1 MKINEFCRNCLLRK
15 NLQAYPP
22 SASPEQ
28 AAAYQKEVRS
38 ILDRCSGLSA
48 PEITEKMD
56 NLRWDMFGERK
67 DFSGIKQHFN
77 DLMLSLE
84 PHMEQQIRNAEDP
97 LKRAVQYAM
106 AGNYIDFAVVKNV
119 SEDQLREK
127 LDTAAGISIDPKIL
141 DDFRSDAPRARR
153 LVYFTDNCGEIVADK
168 LLIKALRSINPKLTV
183 TVIVRGK
190 PVVNDATLEDA
201 MQIRLSEAA
210 HCVIGNGTGMPG
222 NVIGIVSPEAPQEI
236 RQADLLISKGQGNF
250 EGLSGCGLNIFYL
263 FLCKCDRFMNLF
275 QVPQFT
281 GVMTREGISF

>member
-1 MKINEFCRNCLLRK
+1 MKINEFCKNCLLRK
-15 NLQAYPP
+15 NLHAYPL

-28 AAAYQKEVRS
+28 AAAYQKKVRS
-38 ILDRCSGLSA
+38 ILDRCSDLSA

-56 NLRWDMFGERK
+56 NLRWDMFGAKK
-67 DFSGIKQHFN
+67 DYFEIKHHFN

-97 LKRAVQYAM
+97 LKRAVQYAL

-119 SEDQLREK
+119 SEDQLREE
-127 LDTAAGISIDPKIL
+127 LDTAADISIDPKIL
-141 DDFRSDAPRARR
+141 EDFRSEALRARR

-168 LLIKALRSINPKLTV
+168 LLIKVLRSINPKLTV

-222 NVIGIVSPEAPQEI
+222 NVIGIVSPEAAQEI

>member
-56 NLRWDMFGERK
+56 NLRWDMFGARK

-97 LKRAVQYAM
+97 LKRAVQYAL

-127 LDTAAGISIDPKIL
+127 LDTAADISIDPKIL
-141 DDFRSDAPRARR
+141 EDFRSEALRARR

-168 LLIKALRSINPKLTV
+168 LLIKVLRSINPKLTV

-222 NVIGIVSPEAPQEI
+222 NVIGIVSHEAAQEI

>member
-28 AAAYQKEVRS
+28 AAAYQKEVCS
-38 ILDRCSGLSA
+38 IVDRCSGLSA

-67 DFSGIKQHFN
+67 DLSGIKQHFN

-141 DDFRSDAPRARR
+141 DDFRSEALRARR

-168 LLIKALRSINPKLTV
+168 LLIKVLRSINPKLTV

-222 NVIGIVSPEAPQEI
+222 NVIGIVSPEAAQEI

>member
-38 ILDRCSGLSA
+38 ILDRCSNLSA

-141 DDFRSDAPRARR
+141 DDFRNEAHYYHNRR
-153 LVYFTDNCGEIVADK
+153 NHDDFRDEADHYNNNR
-168 LLIKALRSINPKLTV
+168 I
-183 TVIVRGK
+183 
-190 PVVNDATLEDA
+190 
-201 MQIRLSEAA
+201 
-210 HCVIGNGTGMPG
+210 HH
-222 NVIGIVSPEAPQEI
+222 
-236 RQADLLISKGQGNF
+236 NF
-250 EGLSGCGLNIFYL
+250 HN
-263 FLCKCDRFMNLF
+263 
-275 QVPQFT
+275 
-281 GVMTREGISF
+281 